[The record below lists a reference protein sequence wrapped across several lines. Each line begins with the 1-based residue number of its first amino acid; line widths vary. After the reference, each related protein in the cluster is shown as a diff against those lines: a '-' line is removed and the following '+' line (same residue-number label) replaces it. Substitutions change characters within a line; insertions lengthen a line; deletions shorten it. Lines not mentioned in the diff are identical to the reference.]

1 MRFFNTEGPVRP
13 DDHYAIQSLDRM
25 DIDELLALI
34 RAKRYFVLH
43 APRQT
48 GKTSA
53 LIALRDLLNS
63 GEVGNFRCVN
73 VGVGQVAR
81 DDTARGIRAILGSLS
96 ENAQELGD
104 DYPGSV
110 WQDIL
115 ASMGPESALNVLLA
129 RWSRAGPTPLV
140 LLVDEIDSLVGDTL
154 LSVLRQLR
162 AGYEK
167 RPGGFPQSVVLC
179 GVRDIRDYRIRSST
193 GEVIAGGS
201 PFNVA
206 AKSLRMGDFTEAET
220 RALMAQHMEETGQR
234 FSSSALDSVWTQTRG
249 QPWLVNALCA
259 GACFDNKAGRDRSR
273 AIEVDDIYAAR
284 EELILSRRTHLDQ
297 LAHKLEEER
306 VRRVVEPLLSGG
318 GARYQAR
325 DLEYVRDLGLL
336 APDSPPRMA
345 NPIYREVVP
354 RELGYVLQ
362 DSLDVQAA
370 WYVDG
375 DGGLNMDKL
384 LTAFGTFFGEHS
396 EHWLGRFGE
405 YPEAGP
411 QLILQAYLQRVVN
424 GGGRIEREYGLGRGR
439 TDLLVLW
446 PREAGQ
452 PSELWERFV
461 VECKVLRDSDRKS
474 LAWTV
479 ERGVEQTLGYMKKCG
494 AEGRASGGD
503 RPPYRRGGAPGRW
516 GRDGWKRTPAG
527 RARGGGLDVVAPGS
541 RIGPTGSGHGGPNTE
556 FLTLPPA
563 AHLAHEA
570 AHHPLV
576 GLAQLPVPE
585 PAKRPGNEFV
595 ARAALQGLDLD
606 WLGAGEE
613 RADLGHGPYSVGLK
627 HHEHLLMMPRSG
639 PLQAHLTLE
648 SPVPLQAHV
657 SLEKARRSAH
667 SRFSDTL
674 PIVPPRQGGIGAGGC
689 P

>member
-13 DDHYAIQSLDRM
+13 DKHYAIRPLDRA
-25 DIDELLALI
+25 DIDEFLDLI
-34 RAKRYFVLH
+34 RAERYFVLH

-63 GEVGNFRCVN
+63 GEVGNFRCVDVN
-73 VGVGQVAR
+73 VEVAQVAR
-81 DDTARGIRAILGSLS
+81 DDVARGIRAILSSLATS
-96 ENAQELGD
+96 ARLLGD
-104 DYPGSV
+104 DSPDGIWPDV
-110 WQDIL
+110 L
-115 ASMGPESALNVLLA
+115 TRVGPEDALKELLT
-129 RWSRAGPTPLV
+129 RWCVANPVPLV

-162 AGYEK
+162 AGYQR
-167 RPGGFPQSVVLC
+167 RPEGFPQSVVLC

-220 RALMAQHMEETGQR
+220 RALMAQHTEETGQR
-234 FSSSALDSVWTQTRG
+234 FSEAALDSVWTQTRG

-273 AIEVDDIYAAR
+273 SIEVDDVYAAR

-306 VRRVVEPLLSGG
+306 VRRVVEPMLSGG
-318 GARYQAR
+318 EARHQVR
-325 DLEYVRDLGLL
+325 DLEYLRDLGLI
-336 APDSPPRMA
+336 DGSEPPRIA
-345 NPIYREVVP
+345 NPIYAEVVP
-354 RELGYVLQ
+354 RELGYILQ
-362 DSLDVQAA
+362 SSLDVQAR

-384 LTAFGTFFGEHS
+384 LRAFGTFFGEHS
-396 EHWLGRFGE
+396 GHWLERFAE

-452 PSELWERFV
+452 PSDLWERFV

-479 ERGVEQTLGYMKKCG
+479 EKGVKQTLGYMKQCG
-494 AEGRASGGD
+494 AEEGHLVVIDRRSGAEERRRSEGMED
-503 RPPYRRGGAPGRW
+503 RRGGEGEA
-516 GRDGWKRTPAG
+516 D
-527 RARGGGLDVVAPGS
+527 GGGRRRDERGVVVW
-541 RIGPTGSGHGGPNTE
+541 
-556 FLTLPPA
+556 TL
-563 AHLAHEA
+563 
-570 AHHPLV
+570 
-576 GLAQLPVPE
+576 
-585 PAKRPGNEFV
+585 
-595 ARAALQGLDLD
+595 
-606 WLGAGEE
+606 
-613 RADLGHGPYSVGLK
+613 
-627 HHEHLLMMPRSG
+627 
-639 PLQAHLTLE
+639 
-648 SPVPLQAHV
+648 
-657 SLEKARRSAH
+657 
-667 SRFSDTL
+667 
-674 PIVPPRQGGIGAGGC
+674 
-689 P
+689 

>member
-13 DDHYAIQSLDRM
+13 DEHYAIQPLERVDV
-25 DIDELLALI
+25 DELLSLI

-53 LIALRDLLNS
+53 LIALRDLLNR
-63 GEVGNFRCVN
+63 GEAGDFRCVDVN
-73 VGVGQVAR
+73 VEVGQVAR
-81 DDTARGIRAILGSLS
+81 DDTARGIRAILGSLADS
-96 ENAQELGD
+96 ALLLGD
-104 DYPGSV
+104 DYPTGV
-110 WQDIL
+110 WLDVL
-115 ASMGPESALNVLLA
+115 ANMGPENALKGVLT
-129 RWSRAGPTPLV
+129 RWCVANPTPLV

-162 AGYEK
+162 AGYQQ
-167 RPGGFPQSVVLC
+167 RPGGFPQSIVLC

-220 RALMAQHMEETGQR
+220 RALMAQHTEETGQR
-234 FSSSALDSVWTQTRG
+234 FSSSALDSVWTQTQG

-273 AIEVDDIYAAR
+273 TIEVDDVYAAR

-318 GARYQAR
+318 EARHEIR
-325 DLEYVRDLGLL
+325 DLEYVRDLGLI
-336 APDSPPRMA
+336 DGNQPPRMA
-345 NPIYREVVP
+345 NPIYAEVVP
-354 RELGYVLQ
+354 RELGYILQ
-362 DSLDVQAA
+362 SSLDQNPA
-370 WYVDG
+370 WYVDD
-375 DGGLNMDKL
+375 DGGLNMTKL
-384 LTAFGTFFGEHS
+384 LTAFRTFFGEHA
-396 EHWLGRFGE
+396 EHWLGRFGD

-411 QLILQAYLQRVVN
+411 QLILQSYLQRVVN
-424 GGGRIEREYGLGRGR
+424 GGGRIEREYGLGWGR

-452 PSELWERFV
+452 PSDLWERFV

-494 AEGRASGGD
+494 AEEGHLVVID
-503 RPPYRRGGAPGRW
+503 RRSEERRRSEGAEDRQDN
-516 GRDGWKRTPAG
+516 DGEAG
-527 RARGGGLDVVAPGS
+527 
-541 RIGPTGSGHGGPNTE
+541 
-556 FLTLPPA
+556 
-563 AHLAHEA
+563 
-570 AHHPLV
+570 
-576 GLAQLPVPE
+576 
-585 PAKRPGNEFV
+585 GNERRREDEE
-595 ARAALQGLDLD
+595 ARSERRQD
-606 WLGAGEE
+606 E
-613 RADLGHGPYSVGLK
+613 RAVTVWAL
-627 HHEHLLMMPRSG
+627 
-639 PLQAHLTLE
+639 
-648 SPVPLQAHV
+648 
-657 SLEKARRSAH
+657 
-667 SRFSDTL
+667 
-674 PIVPPRQGGIGAGGC
+674 
-689 P
+689 